1 MAHTVY
7 MENIASTLQLPNYPI
22 ECYRSFNQRYM
33 DKTLLHWHFS
43 CEMIFIHQGEQRVN
57 IGETSLTLKP
67 GDLIYIH
74 PRQIHEFINTAPNG
88 SELSLLKFD
97 TSLLL
102 SREPY
107 DAESRY
113 FLPFLPE
120 SGYRCLTFPGIGE
133 KMACYPQRIIAE
145 EQEGRFGFETRM
157 RNIICQLISEL
168 ADSVTSF
175 PVNSVCLSTREQE
188 QFNYLLQYLS
198 EHYAENGL
206 MEQALEICNLSYSNF
221 AAKFKRMYGKTFT
234 EYLNHIRI
242 STARQM
248 LLNSNE
254 PVGHIA
260 EACGY
265 HDPGYFSRIFR
276 RITGV
281 SPLAYRAEQEKRYP
295 AG

>member
-7 MENIASTLQLPNYPI
+7 MENIADTRQLPNYPI

-33 DKTLLHWHFS
+33 DKTLLHWHFC
-43 CEMIFIHQGEQRVN
+43 CEMIFIHSGEQQVN
-57 IGETSLTLKP
+57 IGGSSLNLQS

-74 PRQIHEFINTAPNG
+74 PQQVHEFINTAPEG
-88 SELSLLKFD
+88 SDLSLLKFN

-102 SREPY
+102 SRDPY

-113 FLPFLPE
+113 FRPFLPE
-120 SGYRCLTFPGIGE
+120 SGYRCLTFPGGGK
-133 KMACYPQRIIAE
+133 KMAEYPQKIIAE
-145 EQEGRFGFETRM
+145 EEAARFGFETRM
-157 RNIICQLISEL
+157 RNLICQLISEL
-168 ADSVTSF
+168 ADSVTPF
-175 PVNSVCLSTREQE
+175 PMSSVSLSTREQE

-234 EYLNHIRI
+234 EYLNHIRV
-242 STARQM
+242 SNARQM
-248 LLNSNE
+248 LLNSSDS
-254 PVGHIA
+254 VGLIA

-276 RITGV
+276 QITGV
-281 SPLAYRAEQEKRYP
+281 SPLAYRTEQEKRHP